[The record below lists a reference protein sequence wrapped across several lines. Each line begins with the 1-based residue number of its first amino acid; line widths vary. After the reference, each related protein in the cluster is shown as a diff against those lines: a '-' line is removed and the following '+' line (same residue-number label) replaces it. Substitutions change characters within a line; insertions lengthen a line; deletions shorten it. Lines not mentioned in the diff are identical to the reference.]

1 LTIFGPNIF
10 VFIDFHFPIF
20 GQPLRQKTPRIQS
33 TDIFN
38 ISLNLFVEKKNGQF
52 SFFLDCAPPFRIG
65 IYTNAIS
72 DVLAIAGIAPLLPTG
87 VSNTFQSRGY

>member
-1 LTIFGPNIF
+1 MDLFWQYGSQIYTNITLLKHLFDIHF

-38 ISLNLFVEKKNGQF
+38 ISLNLVVEKKNGQF
-52 SFFLDCAPPFRIG
+52 SFF
-65 IYTNAIS
+65 
-72 DVLAIAGIAPLLPTG
+72 
-87 VSNTFQSRGY
+87 